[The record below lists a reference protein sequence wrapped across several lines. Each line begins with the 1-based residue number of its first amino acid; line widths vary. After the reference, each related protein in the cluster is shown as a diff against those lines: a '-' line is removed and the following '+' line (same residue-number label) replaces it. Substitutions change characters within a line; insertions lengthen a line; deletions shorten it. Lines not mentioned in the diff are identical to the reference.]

1 MQVPRDSKMPL
12 DWIQRAC
19 TMNPVKKLLDDKT
32 GQFVGNYSTG
42 PVRLAWT
49 KDLLMPKKTDPTP
62 EFPQGK
68 DRWSCTVLFPPG
80 VDLSILV
87 QASNEMALA
96 TWPENMTAAGFNWAG
111 LQSPWSDQMAKASQ
125 YKGYTPGAWM
135 FNTATYYPP
144 RLVDPM
150 MNDIVDEQKRV
161 YAGVWAILAVNCYP
175 YGNIKRAGPTKKG
188 VGFGL
193 QSTVLIADDE
203 AFTGG
208 GLDPRAAFK
217 GINID
222 KTQSP
227 AAMFAATQPI
237 MPPAGG
243 VAPPMDNMA
252 EMRRL
257 GLIT

>member
-1 MQVPRDSKMPL
+1 MQVPRDSKMTL
-12 DWIQRAC
+12 DWVQKVC
-19 TMNPVKKLLDDKT
+19 TMNPVKKLLDPTT

-49 KDLLMPKKTDPTP
+49 KDLQTPKKTDD
-62 EFPQGK
+62 GK

-87 QASNEMALA
+87 QASNEVALA

-135 FNTATYYPP
+135 FNTSTYFQP
-144 RLVDPM
+144 RIVDVN
-150 MNDIVDEQKRV
+150 MNDIVDDKRL

-175 YGNIKRAGPTKKG
+175 YGNVKRAGPTKKG

-203 AFTGG
+203 PFGG
-208 GLDPRAAFK
+208 AGLDPRAAFK

-222 KTQSP
+222 KGASP
-227 AAMFAATQPI
+227 AAMFSATTPI
-237 MPPAGG
+237 MPPVGG
-243 VAPPMDNMA
+243 VAAPNSMD

-257 GLIT
+257 GLI